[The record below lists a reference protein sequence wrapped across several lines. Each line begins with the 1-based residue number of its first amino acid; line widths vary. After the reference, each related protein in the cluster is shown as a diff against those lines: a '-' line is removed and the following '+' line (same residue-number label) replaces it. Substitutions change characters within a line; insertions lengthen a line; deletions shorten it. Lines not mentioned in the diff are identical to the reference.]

1 MFQISTTA
9 NFETEV
15 YELLK
20 LFLLVQVKIMMK
32 TSAINALQLPKWSK
46 LTIFSFFSR
55 PHYKT
60 PNLTA
65 FWEISFWNGMFLC
78 WIKTEMFTVADR
90 NWIFSCKCSTMRL
103 ARDFSI
109 VLLCRPCQMRWNEFK
124 YSFYHQKPAYFPRT
138 YLWIVYKMAL
148 PGSSSIYRQNFKGK
162 NVKDN

>member
-90 NWIFSCKCSTMRL
+90 NWIFSCKCSTMLL

-109 VLLCRPCQMRWNEFK
+109 VLLCRPCQMQWNEFK

-138 YLWIVYKMAL
+138 YLWIVYKYGFTRFKQHL
-148 PGSSSIYRQNFKGK
+148 PAEFQGQKR
-162 NVKDN
+162 